1 MGLSTRLNI
10 HKVAVKH
17 PRLRGPNG
25 EIHLKTYTTLKAPGS
40 FSEELLTKVLRGISL
55 QRYSSKQLRAF
66 GVSPGTLSGRIV
78 EVTTQKLKEFKER
91 DLSGITPFAIFID
104 TIHRANEAFMIALGI
119 DTAGYKHIL
128 GFWQGATENHE
139 ICEALLAD
147 MERRGRNIQK
157 HLAKRYKKEAH
168 RRFTTALEQVK
179 YDDARKMASCNQ

>member
-1 MGLSTRLNI
+1 MTE
-10 HKVAVKH
+10 
-17 PRLRGPNG
+17 LRGFKETWIILRRAPN
-25 EIHLKTYTTLKAPGS
+25 K
-40 FSEELLTKVLRGISL
+40 GITWYFIAKIL
-55 QRYSSKQLRAF
+55 IEAARAF

-91 DLSGITPFAIFID
+91 DLWGITPFAIFID

-168 RRFTTALEQVK
+168 RRFATALEQVK

>member
-1 MGLSTRLNI
+1 M
-10 HKVAVKH
+10 
-17 PRLRGPNG
+17 
-25 EIHLKTYTTLKAPGS
+25 
-40 FSEELLTKVLRGISL
+40 

-119 DTAGYKHIL
+119 DTAGYKYIL

-147 MERRGRNIQK
+147 MERRGLLLSEKTIWVTDGGRGLSR
-157 HLAKRYKKEAH
+157 H
-168 RRFTTALEQVK
+168 
-179 YDDARKMASCNQ
+179 